1 MFNFSPKNDKFYDL
15 FIEFTSVIEEASTE
29 LTLLSRNAKDAQEIS
44 LKLKDIEHKGDDL
57 AHKIL
62 QELNNS
68 FITPFDRED
77 ILIIVTRLDDI
88 VDNIEDISGRYLMY
102 DIKDSR
108 EKSYKIVDLIDRSS
122 KKMKDLFE
130 KLRDFK
136 RDDSIYKIIAE
147 LNLLETEGDYAY
159 RNGMRELFTTDLKEV
174 EIIVWKDL
182 YEKLEKTL
190 DSCETLANVVEG
202 VVMKNV

>member
-15 FIEFTSVIEEASTE
+15 FIDFTGIIEEASSELNVLTKNTE
-29 LTLLSRNAKDAQEIS
+29 DVEKISSR
-44 LKLKDIEHKGDDL
+44 LKDIEHKGDDL
-57 AHKIL
+57 SHQIL

-68 FITPFDRED
+68 FITPLDRED
-77 ILIIVTRLDDI
+77 ILLITKKLDDV
-88 VDNIEDISGRYLMY
+88 VDNIEDIAGRYLMY
-102 DIKDSR
+102 NIKSSR
-108 EKSYKIVDLIDRSS
+108 EKSFKIVELIQESS
-122 KKMKDLFE
+122 KKIKDLFL

-136 RDDSIYKIIAE
+136 KDNSIGKVITE

-159 RNGMRELFTTDLKEV
+159 RDAMRELFTTDINQV

-190 DSCETLANVVEG
+190 DSCEALANIVEG
-202 VVMKNV
+202 VVMKHA